1 MIAVTRDTNHDDQAI
16 VATTTNSISRV
27 RLWTAANID
36 DFSEGDD
43 SSRARGF
50 FLSKIFVRDQQ
61 VEQQSRIS
69 VFQDEA
75 PTNQQILP
83 SPVKPEDAKPDGVA
97 PSKLDA
103 NGSKQP
109 ASVASLQAEAN
120 RYCKKQAVLT
130 DRRQTSITKTVE
142 KLTEKLEAKQEE
154 VKQQKKQIQLLNG
167 QIKGHKAKERTIQK
181 EKDQLAQQLKRAR
194 AELEQQEQSASKNKK
209 RKGQQQEKQ
218 QVQQQG
224 QQQVQQQVQ
233 QQQMQQ
239 QQMQQQQMHQQQ
251 MQQQMQ
257 QQVQQQQVHHK
268 QMQQQMQQQQQ
279 QMQLV
284 QERMEKTVLQ
294 KLATMSADVNTM
306 HTKSDFKLD
315 AVLQKV
321 SYVSS
326 KTDAVETCI
335 KKDQHEITMS
345 LLRNTLGF
353 TTPGRQ

>member
-1 MIAVTRDTNHDDQAI
+1 VIAVTRDTNHDDQAI

-50 FLSKIFVRDQQ
+50 FLSQIFVRDQQ
-61 VEQQSRIS
+61 VQQQSRIS

-194 AELEQQEQSASKNKK
+194 AELEQQQEQSASKNKK

-233 QQQMQQ
+233 Q
-239 QQMQQQQMHQQQ
+239 
-251 MQQQMQ
+251 
-257 QQVQQQQVHHK
+257 
-268 QMQQQMQQQQQ
+268 
-279 QMQLV
+279 
-284 QERMEKTVLQ
+284 
-294 KLATMSADVNTM
+294 
-306 HTKSDFKLD
+306 
-315 AVLQKV
+315 
-321 SYVSS
+321 
-326 KTDAVETCI
+326 
-335 KKDQHEITMS
+335 
-345 LLRNTLGF
+345 
-353 TTPGRQ
+353 